1 MAIDMDAQK
10 IQFSWD
16 NFLGNLQRSFQDLY
30 RDPEFADVT
39 LLSDDLVSIQSHRVI
54 LSSSSPLLNKILS
67 FNNPVLYLKGVRNEE
82 LKPLLEFIYT
92 GSVKIEENNV
102 HNFMKTAKDL
112 QIKGLS
118 SKQVKELTQVI
129 QHEEEEQDSSD
140 NQVSQDKN
148 NELIAPL
155 PTQPVFSNDKI
166 NRSDNQ
172 LETTPQQKKYQCIHC
187 DYITNFKH
195 ALKRHAAARHKPEVF
210 SCVECDYE
218 TTEGPY
224 LEIHKSYFHGELKQE
239 ESDKSTDS
247 NFDLVSDQLDKLL
260 EESDEDNNTQDEEN
274 ITNESLS
281 EETMK
286 SKDCPKLDSKQC
298 PGCEKEFSS
307 KYTMVNHFKSVHL
320 GHKYSCQLCEAKYSS
335 KQRLTQHM
343 KDAFVHTGQR
353 QSCTH
358 CNATYSTQET
368 LKRHVKAKHGV

>member
-16 NFLGNLQRSFQDLY
+16 NFQGNLQRSFQDLY

-82 LKPLLEFIYT
+82 LQPLLEFIYT

-102 HNFMKTAKDL
+102 DNFMKTAKEL

-129 QHEEEEQDSSD
+129 QHEEEEQDSTD
-140 NQVSQDKN
+140 GQTSQDQNYKN
-148 NELIAPL
+148 KELLAPL
-155 PTQPVFSNDKI
+155 HTQSVLNNDKI
-166 NRSDNQ
+166 NESDNH
-172 LETTPQQKKYQCIHC
+172 LPTTSQKKKYQCIQC
-187 DYITNFKH
+187 DYSTNFKH
-195 ALKRHAAARHKPEVF
+195 SLKRHAAARHKPEVF

-247 NFDLVSDQLDKLL
+247 SFDLVSDQLDKLL
-260 EESDEDNNTQDEEN
+260 EESDEEN

-281 EETMK
+281 EETIK

-298 PGCEKEFSS
+298 PGCEKEFRS

-358 CNATYSTQET
+358 CNATYCTQET

>member
-102 HNFMKTAKDL
+102 NNFMKTAKDL

-247 NFDLVSDQLDKLL
+247 SFDLVSDQLDKLL
-260 EESDEDNNTQDEEN
+260 EESDEEN
-274 ITNESLS
+274 VTNESLS
-281 EETMK
+281 EETIK

-298 PGCEKEFSS
+298 PGCEKEFRL
-307 KYTMVNHFKSVHL
+307 KCRMVNHFKSVHL